1 MGEGGLVSTLTDV
14 RQSQEGKNNNVK
26 RTISGSLYP
35 DLLTFMDTGLFFFL
49 FLNKILFVAR
59 IGSITPRRGGW
70 IENFDCFS
78 GFFISEVEH
87 KEKL

>member
-59 IGSITPRRGGW
+59 IGSITPRREEEDG
-70 IENFDCFS
+70 
-78 GFFISEVEH
+78 
-87 KEKL
+87 

>member
-26 RTISGSLYP
+26 RTILGSLYP

-59 IGSITPRRGGW
+59 IGSITPRREEEDG
-70 IENFDCFS
+70 
-78 GFFISEVEH
+78 
-87 KEKL
+87 